1 MFGCNLFDAPD
12 LAVYFRQLMG
22 LGEHNAFEYVG
33 HIEETR
39 LAMKRC
45 LDKGLKG
52 HALTVFRREVL
63 DQEQV
68 DWAALQRRY
77 DTVYSDE
84 HAIPTPIF
92 GRFAPSIDQ
101 RVGAALRAPDRPPT
115 PSRSPHC
122 LRAPVADH
130 RAVERR
136 VARGGVERAHE
147 DSTNQ
152 IAQRMTGEAL
162 SRFPPSDR
170 NGYPRRS
177 PCPWM
182 SRCPIRFSP
191 WWRS

>member
-130 RAVERR
+130 RAGHARAQSSYHVLLNACPVLMSIQGSVWGQALGDFRSSVRWCRSTDGRIAPSGFGLIEF
-136 VARGGVERAHE
+136 RGG
-147 DSTNQ
+147 
-152 IAQRMTGEAL
+152 
-162 SRFPPSDR
+162 
-170 NGYPRRS
+170 
-177 PCPWM
+177 
-182 SRCPIRFSP
+182 
-191 WWRS
+191 